1 MSELSGELRD
11 NVYYQTGLV
20 TGIADVAEMWGVE
33 DHKTVRTVRFLAHKA
48 DTFLEQGT
56 SHVRR
61 SSIKCGALHPKD
73 ERPARFPATYLVFF
87 GHGVSQS
94 ELSKWHKLD
103 PLLGGPFRGRSQGIW
118 DVS

>member
-11 NVYYQTGLV
+11 NVCYQTGLV

-33 DHKTVRTVRFLAHKA
+33 DHKTVRTVPFLAHKA

-87 GHGVSQS
+87 GHGVAAVAKAFGTS
-94 ELSKWHKLD
+94 LD
-103 PLLGGPFRGRSQGIW
+103 PFRTFVCW
-118 DVS
+118 PC

>member
-1 MSELSGELRD
+1 M
-11 NVYYQTGLV
+11 
-20 TGIADVAEMWGVE
+20 E
-33 DHKTVRTVRFLAHKA
+33 DHKTVRTVPFLAHKA
-48 DTFLEQGT
+48 DTFLEHSQ
-56 SHVRR
+56 VRLC
-61 SSIKCGALHPKD
+61 SIKCGALHPKD

-87 GHGVSQS
+87 GHGVSRS